1 MSLLTGTWLH
11 GTRND
16 GDAGGRGSR
25 ERGADMYEATG
36 KAVRKEMIKP

>member
-25 ERGADMYEATG
+25 ERGVDMYKATG